1 LIGLQRVA
9 ETVKHLDSEEVK
21 VLLALE
27 ALTHRFEYAPLE
39 EIITKSAIEADGVLF
54 RIGHL
59 NKLRLAQR
67 SMERYQGYKITQA
80 GYDVLA
86 LHELAARD
94 IVVSIARPYGVGKE
108 ASVYHGM
115 DSEGREV
122 AVKFLRWG
130 RTSFRQAQRLRGV
143 PDSTVHSWME
153 YCKQAAEREYSGLR
167 ILTEKGVRV
176 PQAIAMNRHV
186 LVMSHIEGELLLRF
200 TKLANPGRV
209 VDRILQ
215 QVRAA
220 YQDAQMV
227 HGDLSEYNIFIDQ
240 DEQVILFDWPQ
251 WQPNSHPNALWLL
264 KRDVRNVLKFF
275 DRRFGLA
282 YDLESALS
290 RILEAPSQE
299 ANR

>member
-9 ETVKHLDSEEVK
+9 EVVKHLDPEEVK

-39 EIITKSAIEADGVLF
+39 EIVTKSAIEADSVLF

-59 NKLRLAQR
+59 NKLQLAQR

-94 IVVSIARPYGVGKE
+94 VIISIGQPYGVGKE
-108 ASVYHGM
+108 ASVYHGV
-115 DSEGREV
+115 DPKGQEV
-122 AVKFLRWG
+122 AIKFLRWG
-130 RTSFRQAQRLRGV
+130 RASFRQAQRLRGL
-143 PDSTVHSWME
+143 PDDTAHSWME
-153 YCKQAAEREYSGLR
+153 YCKQAAEREYAGLR
-167 ILTEKGVRV
+167 ILTEKGVSV

-186 LVMSHIEGELLLRF
+186 LVMSHIEGELLLR
-200 TKLANPGRV
+200 LNELVHPRQV
-209 VDRILQ
+209 LNQILE
-215 QVRAA
+215 QVRAT

-227 HGDLSEYNIFIDQ
+227 HGDLSEYNIFINQ
-240 DEQVILFDWPQ
+240 SEQVILFDWPQ
-251 WQPNSHPNALWLL
+251 WQPTSHPNALWLL
-264 KRDVRNVLKFF
+264 KRDLRNVLRFF

-282 YDLESALS
+282 YDLEKALS
-290 RILEAPSQE
+290 QILEAPSEE
-299 ANR
+299 AKR